1 MDKKLYTSPGKKLCG
16 VCGGIADYFNLDPT
30 LIRIIV
36 AAVSL
41 ATAILPAIFIYLV
54 AALVMPKPPENYYQY
69 YNNTS
74 KKLKKS
80 TDKKLFGVCGGIAEY
95 FSIDSTIVR
104 LLFALSF
111 LFFGYGLGLYIVCA
125 VLMPGAI
132 IENAYYDQNAQPG
145 YNDQAYWN
153 AQQPQQP
160 QQPQGGNEN

>member
-1 MDKKLYTSPGKKLCG
+1 MNKKLYTSPDKKLCG

-41 ATAILPAIFIYLV
+41 ATAILPAFFIYLI
-54 AALVMPKPPENYYQY
+54 AALVMPKPPESYYQV

-74 KKLKKS
+74 KKLRKS
-80 TDKKLFGVCGGIAEY
+80 ADKKLFGVCGGIAEY
-95 FSIDSTIVR
+95 FSVDSTIVR

-111 LFFGYGLGLYIVCA
+111 LFFGYGLGLYIICA
-125 VLMPGAI
+125 VIMPSAA
-132 IENAYYDQNAQPG
+132 IENMYDAHTAQSG
-145 YNDQAYWN
+145 YDTQAYWN

-160 QQPQGGNEN
+160 QQPQNGSEN